1 MKKLSIAIM
10 LLTLASC
17 EEPNVETSKTNHLI
31 GTFGHELDVVKIE
44 GCEYF
49 FADYDRSALFT
60 HKGNCTNPIHY
71 KNN

>member
-1 MKKLSIAIM
+1 MKKLSIALM

-44 GCEYF
+44 VIVPITEL
-49 FADYDRSALFT
+49 SIVKFT
-60 HKGNCTNPIHY
+60 VAIL
-71 KNN
+71 